1 MAALTENGRWQPK
14 IKLSNSRSKITLP
27 GKKQT
32 YRLFH
37 PHSKTA
43 FADVITLADEELTAP
58 LTVTNVDPLS
68 TFSQLTLT
76 DFVAQPLQV
85 PVVSKDAQPVE
96 TDVLAIQERTQK
108 QLAQLPAATKRLV
121 NPDAYPVYLSPK
133 LAALQQELMKEHQQ

>member
-1 MAALTENGRWQPK
+1 M
-14 IKLSNSRSKITLP
+14 
-27 GKKQT
+27 
-32 YRLFH
+32 
-37 PHSKTA
+37 
-43 FADVITLADEELTAP
+43 ITLADEELTAP

-121 NPDAYPVYLSPK
+121 NPDAYPVYISPK